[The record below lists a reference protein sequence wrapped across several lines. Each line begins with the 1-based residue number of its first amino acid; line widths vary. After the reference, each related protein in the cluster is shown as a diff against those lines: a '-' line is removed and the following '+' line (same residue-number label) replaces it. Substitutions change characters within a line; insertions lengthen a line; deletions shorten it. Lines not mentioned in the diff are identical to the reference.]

1 MLPYSREATSR
12 GLPPFLLKA
21 MEGLHWRQLGA
32 TFWPFPRVFLVLKHT
47 DFFSGTGRKIATVA
61 PMTGAHRRVAR
72 QTSSASAERV
82 GMLATEG
89 IENQVAEPIGRGPI
103 DKLDDLVVGRLAIGI
118 EARLAFPVELFL
130 RRHGD
135 PEFAHWARPFS
146 FRSLT
151 IMPLG
156 SCTDRYPSM
165 VRAGFW

>member
-1 MLPYSREATSR
+1 MEAT
-12 GLPPFLLKA
+12 GGNLLA
-21 MEGLHWRQLGA
+21 IPAG
-32 TFWPFPRVFLVLKHT
+32 VFSAKTHR
-47 DFFSGTGRKIATVA
+47 FFSGTGRKIATVA

-130 RRHGD
+130 RKHGD
-135 PEFAHWARPFS
+135 PEFAHWGRPFS